1 MRKLWFAVLAL
12 LPFSASAQRAAGA
25 YGAVSGNIVC
35 TDTNLPARLIEV
47 TLASVPDPGALNTGT
62 DKPIARTLSTF
73 QSHLDGSFLIPHVT
87 PGRYYVIAQKP
98 GYLSPVA
105 QYTRDEV
112 ERPTPE
118 MRATL
123 EKTIPMV
130 TVAPNQTSTINIALV
145 RAASISGTIKWDDGT
160 PAAGLPVRF
169 KRRNKNGKWVPV
181 SIGGAATDDLGH
193 FHAGGL
199 PAAEYQL
206 STGLTIDEIF
216 RDTIFGDAS
225 SMASQSKQSIAIYFG
240 DTFFEKDAKPLK
252 IGEGEDV
259 SADLSIPV
267 SKLHTLTGALVDAR
281 SGHVINAGKVT
292 LWTAQ
297 GDEEIVTTDVDN
309 DEPVFRLEFVP
320 EGEYTLRVTGAQD
333 VARQEI
339 PQCAGCIGTRQFKT
353 TVLKSY
359 GTYEAPFVM
368 QTDRANLILPVPA
381 ATPAP
386 ASGRP

>member
-1 MRKLWFAVLAL
+1 MRKPLFAVLL
-12 LPFSASAQRAAGA
+12 FLPFSATAQRGAGF

-47 TLASVPDPGALNTGT
+47 TLMPVPEPPVLNARP
-62 DKPIARTLSTF
+62 DKPVARTLSTY
-73 QSHLDGSFLIPHVT
+73 QSHLDGSFLIPHVA

-123 EKTIPMV
+123 EKTIPAIA
-130 TVAPNQTSTINIALV
+130 VAANQTSTINIALV

-160 PAAGLPVRF
+160 PAAGLSVRF
-169 KRRNKNGKWVPV
+169 RRRDNTGKWVPV
-181 SIGGAATDDLGH
+181 SVGGAATDDLGH

-199 PAAEYQL
+199 PAAEYQV
-206 STGLTIDEIF
+206 STGLAIDEIF
-216 RDTIFGDAS
+216 RDAIFGDTS
-225 SMASQSKQSIAIYFG
+225 SMASQSKQSIAIYYG
-240 DTFFEKDAKPLK
+240 DTFLEKDAKPLK
-252 IGEGEDV
+252 IGDGEDV

-292 LWTAQ
+292 LSTAQ
-297 GDEEIVTTDVDN
+297 GNEEIVTADVDN
-309 DEPVFRLEFVP
+309 DEPVFRFEFIP

-339 PQCAGCIGTRQFKT
+339 PNCAGCIGTRQFKT

-368 QTDRANLILPVPA
+368 QTDRANMMLPIPA
-381 ATPAP
+381 ATAP